1 VDEKR
6 GRQRRRT
13 HPERGELELAA
24 APVLEVV
31 SDAGEVDGETAEIVE
46 RLGRAMLER
55 VLLEAV
61 ALDEMFREVVGTRT
75 LVEREEL
82 GAEVLL
88 EEEGPPVEG
97 REAEADEDVEAMV
110 VVEGALRVEREVS
123 WTWG

>member
-1 VDEKR
+1 
-6 GRQRRRT
+6 
-13 HPERGELELAA
+13 
-24 APVLEVV
+24 
-31 SDAGEVDGETAEIVE
+31 
-46 RLGRAMLER
+46 MLER